1 MQLFWSRRA
10 ELPSEQAGRVRIEP
24 RFVERDGS
32 IGSRAKQRLIDI
44 TLANRAMINGKK
56 TFINLSST

>member
-1 MQLFWSRRA
+1 L
-10 ELPSEQAGRVRIEP
+10 LSERAGRVRIEP